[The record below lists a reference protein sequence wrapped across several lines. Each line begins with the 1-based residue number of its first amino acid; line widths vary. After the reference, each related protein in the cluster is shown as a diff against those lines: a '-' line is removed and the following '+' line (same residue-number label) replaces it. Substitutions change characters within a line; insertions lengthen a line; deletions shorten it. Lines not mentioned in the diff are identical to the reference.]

1 MPIDAFTTTHWRIHS
16 GNFETMKFREV
27 RTVMSVQHFPQDLP
41 VYDTN
46 PGVADTRMYPNS
58 YELYSLHKL
67 GYTEP
72 EVLLMSG

>member
-1 MPIDAFTTTHWRIHS
+1 M
-16 GNFETMKFREV
+16 
-27 RTVMSVQHFPQDLP
+27 MSVQHFPQDLP
-41 VYDTN
+41 VYDTY
-46 PGVADTRMYPNS
+46 PGTADTTKNPNS